1 MPQATSSKLVE
12 SASFGVGA
20 KKEKTNL
27 KRLMGSGVLVLV
39 IAVLW
44 IGLSI
49 ASPFFL
55 TYNNLFNLGRQT
67 AINGIIAL
75 GMTFVIVSGGIDLSV
90 GSVVAIGSL
99 FLALI
104 LKAGTPVFAGL
115 ALTLLLAVVLGLI
128 NGIVVFEGN
137 VPPFIATLG
146 MMIVARGIG
155 LVISKARLITG
166 LPLSFTNFAQAAPLG
181 IPTLVIVLAVAAVAS
196 DFILRKTSFGR
207 SVYALGSSREAA
219 RLSGINIR
227 LITYGVYIMS
237 AFMSGIAA
245 ILLTSRL
252 SSGIPTAG
260 QGYELDA
267 IAAAVVGGASLNG
280 AEGSIVGTI
289 LGAFIMSTLRNG
301 GNLLGLDPF
310 YLEIIIGILL
320 VVTVF
325 IDQIQKRR

>member
-1 MPQATSSKLVE
+1 MQQSIKPTRQSVFKAIK
-12 SASFGVGA
+12 G
-20 KKEKTNL
+20 L
-27 KRLMGSGVLVLV
+27 KFIKGSGALVL
-39 IAVLW
+39 ILAVMW
-44 IGLSI
+44 ISLSL
-49 ASPFFL
+49 ATANFL

-67 AINGIIAL
+67 AINGIIAI
-75 GMTFVIVSGGIDLSV
+75 GMTFVIVAGGIDLSV

-104 LKAGTPVFAGL
+104 LKAGLSIPL
-115 ALTLLLAVVLGLI
+115 ALLLVLFLVIVLGLI

-137 VPPFIATLG
+137 VPPFIATMG
-146 MMIVARGIG
+146 MMIVARGLG
-155 LVISKARLITG
+155 MVISQARIITG
-166 LPLSFTNFAQAAPLG
+166 LPAAFNDFAQAAPLG
-181 IPTLVIVLAVAAVAS
+181 IPTLVIVLAVVAVVC
-196 DFILRKTSFGR
+196 DLVLRKTTFGR

-227 LITYGVYIMS
+227 RITYGVYILG
-237 AFMSGIAA
+237 ALMSGIAA

-252 SSGIPTAG
+252 ASGIPTSG

-280 AEGSIVGTI
+280 AEGSILGTI

-310 YLEIIIGILL
+310 YLEIIIGVLL

-325 IDQIQKRR
+325 VDHIQKRK

>member
-1 MPQATSSKLVE
+1 MKLISTGVSSNNKR
-12 SASFGVGA
+12 FF
-20 KKEKTNL
+20 L
-27 KRLMGSGVLVLV
+27 KYLKGSGIL
-39 IAVLW
+39 IAVLAVMW

-49 ASPFFL
+49 ATPNFF

-67 AINGIIAL
+67 AINGIIAI
-75 GMTFVIVSGGIDLSV
+75 GMTFVIVTGGIDLSV
-90 GSVVAIGSL
+90 GSIVAIGSL

-104 LKAGTPVFAGL
+104 LKAGTPVLL
-115 ALTLLLAVVLGLI
+115 ALVLVVFLAIVLGLI

-137 VPPFIATLG
+137 VPPFIATMG

-155 LVISKARLITG
+155 LVISKARIITG
-166 LPLSFTNFAQAAPLG
+166 LPMDFINFAQAAPLG
-181 IPTLVIVLAVAAVAS
+181 IPTLVIVLAIMAIAC

-207 SVYALGSSREAA
+207 SVYALGSSREAT

-227 LITYGVYIMS
+227 YITYGVYIIS
-237 AFMSGIAA
+237 ALMSGIAA

-252 SSGIPTAG
+252 ASGIPTAG

-280 AEGSIVGTI
+280 AEGSIIGTI

-310 YLEIIIGILL
+310 YLEIIIGVLL
-320 VVTVF
+320 VATVF
-325 IDQIQKRR
+325 IDQIQKRK

>member
-1 MPQATSSKLVE
+1 MPQATSSKTADSV
-12 SASFGVGA
+12 AHA
-20 KKEKTNL
+20 AEKSTKV
-27 KRLMGSGVLVLV
+27 KRRRLLGSGALILV
-39 IAVLW
+39 IVALW
-44 IGLSI
+44 VGLSV
-49 ASPFFL
+49 ASPYFL

-90 GSVVAIGSL
+90 GSIVAIGSL
-99 FLALI
+99 FLALV
-104 LKAGTPVFAGL
+104 LKAGAPVFLGI
-115 ALTLLLAVVLGLI
+115 ALTLLLSALLGLI
-128 NGIVVFEGN
+128 NGAVIFEGN
-137 VPPFIATLG
+137 VPPFIATMG

-155 LVISKARLITG
+155 LVISNARIITG
-166 LPLSFTNFAQAAPLG
+166 LPLSFVNFAQAAPLG
-181 IPTLVIVLAVAAVAS
+181 IPTLVIVLALGAIVA
-196 DFILRKTSFGR
+196 DLILRRTTFGR
-207 SVYALGSSREAA
+207 SIYALGSSREAA

-227 LITYGVYIMS
+227 LVTYGVYGVS
-237 AFMSGIAA
+237 AVMSGIAA

-252 SSGIPTAG
+252 GSGIPTAG

-280 AEGSIVGTI
+280 AEGSILGTI

-310 YLEIIIGILL
+310 YLEIVIGVLL

-325 IDQIQKRR
+325 VDQIQKRR

>member
-1 MPQATSSKLVE
+1 MPQVTSSKTVDNATHVTEKSKKSGRRRL
-12 SASFGVGA
+12 ASS
-20 KKEKTNL
+20 
-27 KRLMGSGVLVLV
+27 GSLVLV
-39 IAVLW
+39 IAALW

-104 LKAGTPVFAGL
+104 LKAGLPIWLGL
-115 ALTLLLAVVLGLI
+115 LLTLLLAAILGLI
-128 NGIVVFEGN
+128 NGVVIFEGN
-137 VPPFIATLG
+137 VPPFIATMG

-155 LVISKARLITG
+155 LVISNARIITG

-181 IPTLVIVLAVAAVAS
+181 IPTLVIVLALCAVLA
-196 DFILRKTSFGR
+196 DFILRRTTFGR
-207 SVYALGSSREAA
+207 SIYALGSSREAA
-219 RLSGINIR
+219 RLSGVNIR
-227 LITYGVYIMS
+227 SVTYGVYV
-237 AFMSGIAA
+237 AGALMSGIAA

-252 SSGIPTAG
+252 GSGIPTAG

-325 IDQIQKRR
+325 VDQIQKRR

>member
-1 MPQATSSKLVE
+1 MPQATPSKLVE
-12 SASFGVGA
+12 GASFGA

-44 IGLSI
+44 IGLSL

-104 LKAGTPVFAGL
+104 LKAGMPVFA
-115 ALTLLLAVVLGLI
+115 AITLTLLLAVLLGLI
-128 NGIVVFEGN
+128 NGIVIFEGN

-166 LPLSFTNFAQAAPLG
+166 LPLSFNNFAQAAPFG

-227 LITYGVYIMS
+227 LITYGVYVMS

-252 SSGIPTAG
+252 GSGIPTAG